1 MTPIFFAATMMTGGA
16 TGLINFVLAKRIVA
30 PRLRTLAQAALKVET
45 TLRDMSNSPEM
56 PLWSPDEDLV
66 PINSDDEIGETA
78 RAFNRLATT
87 LCKSLRME
95 HTVRSFVGVISTNLE
110 LQPLARQAL
119 QLWISQSNACG
130 GVILTDSD
138 GKLVLAAGQGV
149 NNPEE
154 VASSDHVTRA
164 FETRTSE
171 LIVLP
176 ENVRLD
182 GVLAEF
188 RPAQLL
194 VIPVQYEGVSLGVV
208 VLATAGSFEQEE
220 RARAEVHALGF
231 GLALNNAL
239 AHERLQ
245 RLAALDPLTGVYN
258 RRFGLGRLHEE
269 FERSVRT
276 QSHLGVL
283 MMDIDLF
290 KAVND
295 TYGHLVGDRV
305 LKAIAGAARGVLR
318 EGDILVR
325 YGGEE
330 FLAVLP
336 AASSD
341 DVAFIGE
348 RIRRAVED
356 MVVPEGQH
364 MVRVTLSV
372 GGAALSDPNV
382 NKETDLIELADQAL
396 YQVKQSGRNRVQV
409 VG

>member
-1 MTPIFFAATMMTGGA
+1 
-16 TGLINFVLAKRIVA
+16 
-30 PRLRTLAQAALKVET
+30 
-45 TLRDMSNSPEM
+45 
-56 PLWSPDEDLV
+56 
-66 PINSDDEIGETA
+66 
-78 RAFNRLATT
+78 
-87 LCKSLRME
+87 
-95 HTVRSFVGVISTNLE
+95 
-110 LQPLARQAL
+110 
-119 QLWISQSNACG
+119 
-130 GVILTDSD
+130 
-138 GKLVLAAGQGV
+138 
-149 NNPEE
+149 
-154 VASSDHVTRA
+154 
-164 FETRTSE
+164 
-171 LIVLP
+171 
-176 ENVRLD
+176 
-182 GVLAEF
+182 
-188 RPAQLL
+188 
-194 VIPVQYEGVSLGVV
+194 
-208 VLATAGSFEQEE
+208 
-220 RARAEVHALGF
+220 
-231 GLALNNAL
+231 
-239 AHERLQ
+239 
-245 RLAALDPLTGVYN
+245 
-258 RRFGLGRLHEE
+258 
-269 FERSVRT
+269 
-276 QSHLGVL
+276 